1 VADHV
6 TVVGHGVF
14 FPTKHAGYSGTR
26 KLIGFGEADSLSA
39 FGQLGPTSV
48 EQLE

>member
-14 FPTKHAGYSGTR
+14 FFDKARGLFRYQKKG
-26 KLIGFGEADSLSA
+26 A
-39 FGQLGPTSV
+39 F
-48 EQLE
+48 EQNRFRLESR